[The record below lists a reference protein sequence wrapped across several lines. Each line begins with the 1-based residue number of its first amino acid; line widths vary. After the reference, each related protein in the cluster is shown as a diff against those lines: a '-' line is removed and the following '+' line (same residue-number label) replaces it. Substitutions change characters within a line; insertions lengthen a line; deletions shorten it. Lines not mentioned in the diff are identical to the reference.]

1 MIERLHPR
9 QNSDLEGHGIA
20 ENQLINAWTTGRLH
34 HAWLIS
40 GRKGIGKATLAY
52 RFARFLLTHG
62 NPASEKDR
70 YPTWINDKP
79 RRYDLHRVTS
89 PVSMRDVRM

>member
-20 ENQLINAWTTGRLH
+20 EDQLINAWTTGRLH

-62 NPASEKDR
+62 NPASEKTPGLR
-70 YPTWINDKP
+70 YFAMMKIQKCCPA
-79 RRYDLHRVTS
+79 H
-89 PVSMRDVRM
+89 

>member
-9 QNSDLEGHGIA
+9 QNSDLKGHGIA
-20 ENQLINAWTTGRLH
+20 EDQLINAWTTGRLH

-62 NPASEKDR
+62 NPSSKKTPGLR
-70 YPTWINDKP
+70 YFGMIKIQKCCPA
-79 RRYDLHRVTS
+79 H
-89 PVSMRDVRM
+89 